1 MELKQRIATV
11 VDYDAWK
18 RGYMP
23 PSEHILID
31 QLAYRGATVNTATD
45 VGDYAFWIVTRGF
58 RPHGDKMFKVY
69 ELLHEI
75 VMEELELKR
84 AETAATKVKPAIVS
98 YDDVVTAEQ
107 VRAIDEKLKPEFA
120 GGDWKTV
127 EKE

>member
-23 PSEHILID
+23 PSEHVLID

-45 VGDYAFWIVTRGF
+45 LGDYAFWIVTRGF
-58 RPHGDKMFKVY
+58 RPHGDKMMKVY

-75 VMEELELKR
+75 VMDEIELKR
-84 AETAATKVKPAIVS
+84 AEI
-98 YDDVVTAEQ
+98 
-107 VRAIDEKLKPEFA
+107 EKLKADEAAAPTLA
-120 GGDWKTV
+120 KTLGDI
-127 EKE
+127 ERQSD